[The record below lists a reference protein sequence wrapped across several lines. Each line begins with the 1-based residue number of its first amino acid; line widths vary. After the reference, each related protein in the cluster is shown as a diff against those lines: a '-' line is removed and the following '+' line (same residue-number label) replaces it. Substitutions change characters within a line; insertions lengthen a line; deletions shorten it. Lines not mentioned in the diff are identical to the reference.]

1 MSLRL
6 RLTLF
11 IALVVAAAVAAVSGI
26 SYTSTADEAR
36 EEIDVFLRERGS
48 IGEHFAGPGSEFSD
62 LLAQN
67 PFLLGERGPFR
78 DLARFDTVVQI
89 VDGDGAAVSFI
100 GDVKLPVDDAAL
112 EAARAGTPTLRDI
125 SVEGTH
131 YRMITAP
138 GPDGL
143 VVQTARDVTA
153 TDSLLGDLRL
163 RLWLIGIAGVLLAA
177 VGAWFVARRALAP
190 VGRLTD
196 AAEHVAA
203 TGDLEAA
210 IPEGGTDEVGRL
222 AAAFNSMLSA
232 LATSRRQQRRLVDD
246 AGHELRTPLTSLRT
260 NVEVLARN
268 QSMDEAQR
276 AEVMA
281 DVSYEI
287 EDLSALV
294 TEVVELAGDAG
305 SADQPLVEA
314 DLGDITRETVDRAA
328 RRSNRQYDVTGSA
341 GVAAVRPARIARA
354 VANLIDN
361 ADKLSPPGM
370 PIEVRLDGGRVEVLD
385 RGPGIDA
392 GDLERVFDRFYRAD
406 AARTL
411 PGSGLGLAIVEQIVG
426 EHGGRVWA
434 RSRRDG
440 GAAVGFEIPLVEVQA

>member
-11 IALVVAAAVAAVSGI
+11 IALVVATAVAAVSWI

-36 EEIDVFLRERGS
+36 KEIDVFLRERGS
-48 IGEHFAGPGSEFSD
+48 IGQHFKGLESD
-62 LLAQN
+62 IAELLTRF
-67 PFLLGERGPFR
+67 PSVFGERDPFR
-78 DLARFDTVVQI
+78 ELARFDTVVQL
-89 VDGDGAAVSFI
+89 VDGNGAVTSFI
-100 GDVKLPVDDAAL
+100 GDVVLPVDDIAL
-112 EAARAGTPTLRDI
+112 ETARAGDTMLEDI
-125 SVEGTH
+125 TVDGMH

-138 GPDGL
+138 GPDGF

-153 TDSLLGDLRL
+153 TDRLLADLRL
-163 RLWLIGIAGVLLAA
+163 RLWLIGISGILLAA

-203 TGDLEAA
+203 TGDLEAP

-222 AAAFNSMLSA
+222 AAAFNSMFAA
-232 LATSRRQQRRLVDD
+232 LATSRRQQRRLVND

-260 NVEVLARN
+260 NVEVLTRN
-268 QSMDEAQR
+268 QGMDAAQR
-276 AEVMA
+276 AEVMS

-287 EDLSALV
+287 EELSALV

-305 SADQPLVEA
+305 SADQPLVNT
-314 DLGDITRETVDRAA
+314 DLGDIAGEVVDRAS
-328 RRSNRQYDVTGSA
+328 RRSSRQYTVTGSA
-341 GVAAVRPARIARA
+341 GVAAVHPARIARA
-354 VANLIDN
+354 VANLLDN
-361 ADKLSPPGM
+361 ADKWSPAEA
-370 PIEVRLDGGRVEVLD
+370 PIEVRLEGGQIEVLD
-385 RGPGIDA
+385 RGPGIDPD
-392 GDLERVFDRFYRAD
+392 DLGRVFDRFYRAD
-406 AARTL
+406 AARTS

-434 RSRRDG
+434 RANEHG
-440 GAAVGFEIPLVEVQA
+440 GAAVGFEIPLVEV

>member
-11 IALVVAAAVAAVSGI
+11 IALVVATAVTAVSWI

-36 EEIDVFLRERGS
+36 AEIDVFLRERGS
-48 IGEHFAGPGSEFSD
+48 IGQHFTGQESDMSD
-62 LLAQN
+62 LLKQF
-67 PFLLGERGPFR
+67 PSVFGERGPFR
-78 DLARFDTVVQI
+78 DLARFDTVVQVVDADGI
-89 VDGDGAAVSFI
+89 VSSFI
-100 GDVKLPVDDAAL
+100 GDVLFPVDDIAL
-112 EAARAGTPTLRDI
+112 ETARAGGTTFED
-125 SVEGTH
+125 VTVDGTH

-153 TDSLLGDLRL
+153 TDRLLADLRL
-163 RLWLIGIAGVLLAA
+163 RLLLIGIAGVLLAA

-203 TGDLEAA
+203 TGDLEAP

-268 QSMDEAQR
+268 RGMDAAQR
-276 AEVMA
+276 AEVMS
-281 DVSYEI
+281 DVSFEI
-287 EDLSALV
+287 EELSALV

-305 SADQPLVEA
+305 SADQSLVET
-314 DLGDITRETVDRAA
+314 DLGEIAGDVVDRAA
-328 RRSNRQYDVTGSA
+328 RRSSRQYTVTGSA
-341 GVAAVRPARIARA
+341 GVASVRPARIARA
-354 VANLIDN
+354 VANLLDN
-361 ADKLSPPGM
+361 ADKWSPPGT
-370 PIEVRLDGGRVEVLD
+370 PIEVNLEGGRVEVHD
-385 RGPGIDA
+385 RGPGIDPD
-392 GDLERVFDRFYRAD
+392 DLDRVFDRFYRAD

-411 PGSGLGLAIVEQIVG
+411 PGSGLGLAIVEQIIG

-434 RSRRDG
+434 RANEHG
-440 GAAVGFEIPLVEVQA
+440 GATVGFEIPLVEVQT